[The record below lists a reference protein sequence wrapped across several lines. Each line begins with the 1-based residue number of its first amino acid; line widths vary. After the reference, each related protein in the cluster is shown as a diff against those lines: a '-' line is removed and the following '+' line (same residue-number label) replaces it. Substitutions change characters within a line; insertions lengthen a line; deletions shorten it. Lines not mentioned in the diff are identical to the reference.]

1 MVADDASPDNV
12 FDVIVIGGGPAG
24 ENAAQYAI
32 AGSARTAA
40 IVEHELLGGEC
51 SYWACMPSKALL
63 RPIEVAHTARNLSGI
78 VKPVAI
84 DAAELL
90 RRRDSWAAHYS
101 DAGQVRWAEKAG
113 ISVIRGRGTVSGE
126 RQVRVAGSDG
136 ERMLVAR
143 EAVVIATGT
152 TAAVPAAL
160 ADLQPW
166 TSRDA
171 TAVKEV
177 PESLVIVGGGV
188 VACEAATWMAGLGCA
203 VTMVV
208 RGTVLSNFDP
218 EVGERVTAG
227 LRAAGV
233 DVRTGA
239 TVAASRRDPVGATEV
254 GRPRGT
260 PVAMEVD
267 GETITAAEILVATG
281 RRPAVNDLGLETVG
295 VDDPHEL
302 SGVDWLYA
310 VGDASF
316 GPELTHWGKY
326 QARLVGDEIAAR
338 AEGRAGPSA
347 PRDVPVPQ
355 VIFTDPEVAAVG
367 LTADQARERG
377 IGTTVVEVEFSSVA
391 GAMLLR
397 DDAAGFARLVID
409 TARNTVL
416 GATFVGPSVGEL
428 IHSATVAIVG
438 RVPIDVLWHAVPS
451 YPTAAEVWL
460 RLLEKLRGIG

>member
-1 MVADDASPDNV
+1 MGADTSSDNT

-32 AGSARTAA
+32 AGSDRTAA

-63 RPIEVAHTARNLSGI
+63 RPIEVAHAARNLPGI
-78 VKPVAI
+78 VSPVAI
-84 DAAELL
+84 DSAELL
-90 RRRDSWAAHYS
+90 RRRDSWTAHYS

-113 ISVIRGRGTVSGE
+113 ISVVRGHGRVAGE
-126 RQVRVAGSDG
+126 RTVRVAGADG
-136 ERMLVAR
+136 DRTLIAR

-152 TAAVPAAL
+152 TAMVPASL
-160 ADLQPW
+160 SGLEPW
-166 TSRDA
+166 TSRDV
-171 TAVKEV
+171 TAVKEI
-177 PESLVIVGGGV
+177 PESLVVVGGGV
-188 VACEAATWMAGLGCA
+188 VACEAATWMAELSCA

-208 RGTVLSNFDP
+208 RGKVLSNFDA
-218 EVGERVTAG
+218 EVGELVTAG

-233 DVRTGA
+233 DVRTGVEL
-239 TVAASRRDPVGATEV
+239 TGSRRDPVETTEV

-260 PVAMEVD
+260 PVTVEVG

-281 RRPAVNDLGLETVG
+281 RRPAVSDLGLETVG
-295 VDDPHEL
+295 VDPQDL
-302 SGVDWLYA
+302 SAAGWLYA

-316 GPELTHWGKY
+316 GPALTHWGKY
-326 QARLVGDEIAAR
+326 QARLVGDQIAAR
-338 AEGRAGPSA
+338 AEGRSLPPA
-347 PRDVPVPQ
+347 PRNVPVPQ
-355 VIFTDPEVAAVG
+355 VVFTDPEVAAVG
-367 LTADQARERG
+367 LTADAARDRG
-377 IGTTVVEVEFSSVA
+377 IDTTVVEVEFSSVS

-409 TARNTVL
+409 GSRNTVV
-416 GATFVGPSVGEL
+416 GATFVGPEVGEL

-438 RVPIDVLWHAVPS
+438 EVPIDVLWHAVPS